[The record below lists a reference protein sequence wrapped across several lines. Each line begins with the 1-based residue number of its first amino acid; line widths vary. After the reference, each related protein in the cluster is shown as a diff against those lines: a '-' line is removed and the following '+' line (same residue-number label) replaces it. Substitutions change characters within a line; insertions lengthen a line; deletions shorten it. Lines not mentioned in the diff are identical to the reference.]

1 MIRSAQRILDQ
12 KIGANLL
19 GARHAA
25 ALSVD
30 VVADAMDLPASDVL
44 AFESGQRR
52 PNARQLAAIAK
63 ILQVEIHTIFG
74 DTAQTESRTGELS
87 IDRRDLFANLMMQGR
102 QNSKLKNLVS
112 AMQNQTEGASL
123 QERAA

>member
-25 ALSVD
+25 SLSVD

>member
-1 MIRSAQRILDQ
+1 MIRSAQCILDQ
-12 KIGANLL
+12 HIGANLL

-25 ALSVD
+25 ALD
-30 VVADAMDLPASDVL
+30 VETVADAMDLRASDVL

-52 PNARQLAAIAK
+52 PNARQMAAFAK
-63 ILQVEIHTIFG
+63 LLQVEIHTLFG

-87 IDRRDLFANLMMQGR
+87 IDRRDLFAKLMMQGR
-102 QNSKLKNLVS
+102 QNSKLKNLVA
-112 AMQNQTEGASL
+112 AMQTQAEGARL

>member
-25 ALSVD
+25 SLSVD

-87 IDRRDLFANLMMQGR
+87 IDRRDLFANLMLQGR

>member
-25 ALSVD
+25 SLNVEF
-30 VVADAMDLPASDVL
+30 VADAMDLPASDVL

>member
-1 MIRSAQRILDQ
+1 MIRSAQRILDR

-25 ALSVD
+25 SLSVD

-87 IDRRDLFANLMMQGR
+87 IDRRDLYANLMMQGR
-102 QNSKLKNLVS
+102 ESSKLKNLVA
-112 AMQNQTEGASL
+112 AMQNQAEGARL

>member
-25 ALSVD
+25 SLSVD

-87 IDRRDLFANLMMQGR
+87 IDRRDLYANLMMQGR
-102 QNSKLKNLVS
+102 ESSKLKNLVA
-112 AMQNQTEGASL
+112 AMQNQAEGAKL